1 MRQNVSLKQL
11 REQLRPPGPVLDVH
25 VHPLPVP
32 AIGTGGSPR
41 QAVDFLIRHADA
53 AGVNRMVLMNLGPAR
68 PIAPKP
74 ADFRDANDVCLKMRD
89 LAPDRFLCFAY
100 VNPAFPDEA
109 KAELDRMIAH
119 NIMVG
124 VKLWVAVRCSDPRVM
139 DVVRHAAGLGVPVL
153 QHTWIKASGN
163 QPGESSPADLA
174 VLARAVPHAKLI
186 MGHLLGGGMR
196 GIEEIRDCPNV
207 YVETAGSEPEQGVVE
222 QAVARL
228 GSRRVIFG
236 SDATGRHMSIQ
247 LGKVLGTTLS
257 ERTKKRILWDNLAR
271 ILPPSA
277 GIKVL
282 GDETLDAPEDMVN
295 S

>member
-1 MRQNVSLKQL
+1 MRQNVSLQQL
-11 REQLRPPGPVLDVH
+11 RDKLRPPGPVLDVH

-32 AIGTGGSPR
+32 TIGPGGTPSE
-41 QAVDFLIRHADA
+41 AVDFLIRHADA
-53 AGVNRMVLMNLGPAR
+53 AGVNRMVLMNLGPSR

-74 ADFRDANDVCLKMRD
+74 AEFRAANDVCLKMRD

-100 VNPAFPDEA
+100 VNPAYPDEA
-109 KAELDRMIAH
+109 KAELDRMIAR
-119 NIMVG
+119 NTMVG
-124 VKLWVAVRCSDPRVM
+124 VKLWVAVRCSDPRVI
-139 DVVRHAAGLGVPVL
+139 DVVAHAAKLGVPVL

-174 VLARAVPHAKLI
+174 VLAKAVPNAKLI

-207 YVETAGSEPEQGVVE
+207 YAETAGSDPEQGVVE

-236 SDATGRHMSIQ
+236 SDATGRHMAIQ

-257 ERTKKRILWDNLAR
+257 DTTKKRILWDNLAR
-271 ILPPSA
+271 ILPASA
-277 GIKVL
+277 GVKIL
-282 GDETLDAPEDMVN
+282 GDDRADAPEDMVM